1 MSVTIDLTRALRKL
15 RALNIERALTAALDA
30 GATAAH
36 DVLATY
42 PPQQRGRRNP
52 AHTRRQR
59 AYLAILAQQGKL
71 PYRRTGNLR
80 QKLAIIKPSRDTR
93 TVVNTASYW
102 RYVWGEPQAP
112 VHVGVWPTVGD
123 ARAAAEREARAVLR
137 QIIEK
142 GGV

>member
-36 DVLATY
+36 DTLATY

-52 AHTRRQR
+52 ARTRRQQ
-59 AYLAILAQQGKL
+59 AYLAVLARQGKI

-80 QKLAIIKPSRDTR
+80 QKLAIIKPSRETR
-93 TVVNTASYW
+93 AVVNTASYW
-102 RYVWGEPQAP
+102 RYVWGEPQAA

-123 ARAAAEREARAVLR
+123 ARAAAEREAREVLQQLTEQAGR
-137 QIIEK
+137 
-142 GGV
+142 